1 MFRTRDWLK
10 IMTMTSLVFSLSS
23 QPPARGETRGPAFPA
38 RLGLAEALQIM
49 RTQGL
54 DVLLADAQ
62 VRDAEGD
69 VAVAGASPN
78 PALTLGYGR
87 VLNYVPQQSGD
98 DANQYSVGLSDQA
111 SLFDSL
117 SGKRGLRIDVARK
130 GLAAARLGRSDAL
143 RSLTFQVKAQY
154 ALVVQATHQL
164 KFAREVAESAG
175 TSLDLNRR
183 RYPHVIDEGELA
195 RIETQKLE
203 ADQVLRQAI
212 LALRA
217 GRVGLAFLLG
227 ERSEI
232 PDFEI
237 DEHALD
243 YRVPPALVDATEPA
257 LRRLAFERRPDLVEA
272 HYEQARAAAGID
284 LERRKRFPDLS
295 LFAQYS
301 QTGTGQTAL
310 QPPTIGFAVS
320 LALPVLYQQQGELR
334 KAEADYETQSAR
346 AAKAAAQVGAD
357 VATAFAS
364 FVTAKGLVECMQ
376 GGLLTDAARAR
387 DVTEI
392 QYRAGAGTLID
403 FLDAQRTFVA
413 THVEYLQDLTMYW
426 TAVYQL
432 EQAVGV
438 EFP

>member
-1 MFRTRDWLK
+1 M
-10 IMTMTSLVFSLSS
+10 
-23 QPPARGETRGPAFPA
+23 
-38 RLGLAEALQIM
+38 
-49 RTQGL
+49 
-54 DVLLADAQ
+54 
-62 VRDAEGD
+62 
-69 VAVAGASPN
+69 
-78 PALTLGYGR
+78 
-87 VLNYVPQQSGD
+87 
-98 DANQYSVGLSDQA
+98 QYS
-111 SLFDSL
+111 
-117 SGKRGLRIDVARK
+117 
-130 GLAAARLGRSDAL
+130 
-143 RSLTFQVKAQY
+143 
-154 ALVVQATHQL
+154 LVVQATHQL
-164 KFAREVAESAG
+164 KFAREVAESSA

-183 RYPHVIDEGELA
+183 RYPQVIDEGALA

-203 ADQVLRQAI
+203 ADQALRQAI

-227 ERSEI
+227 VRSGI

-243 YRVPPALVDATEPA
+243 YRVPSALVDANEPA

-301 QTGTGQTAL
+301 QTGTGQTAV
-310 QPPTIGFAVS
+310 QPPTIGVAVS
-320 LALPVLYQQQGELR
+320 VTLPVLYQQQGELR
-334 KAEADYETQSAR
+334 RAEADSETQSAR
-346 AAKAAAQVGAD
+346 LAKSAAQVGAD
-357 VATAFAS
+357 VATAFAA
-364 FVTAKGLVECMQ
+364 FVTARQLVECMQ

-438 EFP
+438 DFP